1 MFSARSGKSVFGGN
15 LLPNQGA
22 HVFNRSS
29 TAVKSNGGRSGG
41 SSLNAK
47 LVRIAEKLT
56 AYIKLYLDGDLDTL
70 RNELTLDVYT
80 DYSKILYLLKRN
92 RNSDSEIMRRS
103 VAGTLST
110 LYAATSIYEDCLL
123 MKENNEALADR
134 AGILDDM
141 DRLRDFLTDLQ
152 SSLNTSIFGD
162 HMFTVPAVQVNAEY
176 VEYIR
181 VYGYPN
187 NGVFDPDLLGQ
198 ILKQM
203 N

>member
-1 MFSARSGKSVFGGN
+1 MFTSGKSVFGGN
-15 LLPNQGA
+15 ILPNRGA
-22 HVFNRSS
+22 NVFNRSS
-29 TAVKSNGGRSGG
+29 NAVKASGGRSSGG
-41 SSLNAK
+41 SLNSKLVKIAAK
-47 LVRIAEKLT
+47 LT
-56 AYIKLYLDGDLDTL
+56 TYIKLYLDGDLDTL
-70 RNELTLDVYT
+70 REGLTLEVYT
-80 DYSKILYLLKRN
+80 EYSKILYLMKRN

-123 MKENNEALADR
+123 MKENNEALSDR

-181 VYGYPN
+181 LYGYPN

-198 ILKQM
+198 LLKQM